1 MVQRKMYM
9 EIIRVANTFT
19 TGVALAP
26 AFVLMPTSINTK
38 KEYVDEADKEIWKLE
53 TAIAVVSKWL
63 TPFAAEEKIYEA
75 HLAVVQDSSLK
86 QQIIETIKN
95 DCKCAEWALEEVI
108 ELYAS
113 KLDQHP
119 NIYIRERANDIRD
132 VGYQILQAMTNTDR
146 ASKAVPTSRS
156 ILVARNL
163 SPSDIAKMNTSII
176 DGIILQEGSVTSHV
190 SILAKNIGIPMLVNV
205 PIHLE
210 SIATGTIIGIN
221 AEAGEIV
228 LNPDYNTRKLYE
240 QLQQKDQLSKKRTEY
255 CKRPV
260 SIKVFANVGTIE
272 DIQVAF
278 NEGADGIGLFR
289 TEFLYMSHN
298 HLPSEDEQYMI
309 YAKAARLFG
318 KNKVVIR
325 TIDIGSDKIPNYIP
339 PFLEENPALGCRGI
353 RFRMS
358 AANIFKTQI
367 RALLRASAHGNICIL
382 YPMVTCL
389 DELLWANTVVEM
401 CKRELIDEGIDC
413 NHDIPVGIMI
423 ETPAAI
429 IMAEQLARYVDFF
442 SLGTNDLTQF
452 LLAADRNNSKLSYLY
467 TPFQPAVMNAL
478 HQACEAAKNAH
489 LSVCI
494 CGELASDPKALP
506 YFLGLNVDELS
517 VSVRSISQIKNWI
530 SSLQYKD
537 YSSICMKILKCNSI
551 QQIYDVLDTYH

>member
-1 MVQRKMYM
+1 M

-19 TGVALAP
+19 SGVALAP

-38 KEYVDEADKEIWKLE
+38 KEYIDEADKEIRKLE
-53 TAIAVVSKWL
+53 TAIAIVSKCL

-86 QQIIETIKN
+86 QQIIEIIKN

-113 KLDQHP
+113 NLDQHP
-119 NIYIRERANDIRD
+119 NVYIRERANDIRD
-132 VGYQILQAMTNTDR
+132 VGYQILQAMANTDR
-146 ASKAVPTSRS
+146 ASAAMPTSRS
-156 ILVARNL
+156 ILIARNL

-176 DGIILQEGSVTSHV
+176 DGIILQEGSITSHV
-190 SILAKNIGIPMLVNV
+190 SILAKSIGIPMLINV

-240 QLQQKDQLSKKRTEY
+240 QLQQEDQLSKKRTEH

-298 HLPSEDEQYMI
+298 HLPSEDEQYMV

-325 TIDIGSDKIPNYIP
+325 TIDIGSDKIPSYIP

-353 RFRMS
+353 RFSMS

-389 DELLWANTVVEM
+389 DELLWANTVVET
-401 CKRELIDEGIDC
+401 CKRELIDEGIDF
-413 NHDIPVGIMI
+413 NRDIPVGIMI

-478 HQACEAAKNAH
+478 HQACGAANNSH

-551 QQIYDVLDTYH
+551 QQIYDVLDTYL

>member
-1 MVQRKMYM
+1 
-9 EIIRVANTFT
+9 
-19 TGVALAP
+19 
-26 AFVLMPTSINTK
+26 
-38 KEYVDEADKEIWKLE
+38 
-53 TAIAVVSKWL
+53 
-63 TPFAAEEKIYEA
+63 
-75 HLAVVQDSSLK
+75 
-86 QQIIETIKN
+86 
-95 DCKCAEWALEEVI
+95 
-108 ELYAS
+108 
-113 KLDQHP
+113 
-119 NIYIRERANDIRD
+119 
-132 VGYQILQAMTNTDR
+132 
-146 ASKAVPTSRS
+146 
-156 ILVARNL
+156 
-163 SPSDIAKMNTSII
+163 
-176 DGIILQEGSVTSHV
+176 
-190 SILAKNIGIPMLVNV
+190 
-205 PIHLE
+205 
-210 SIATGTIIGIN
+210 
-221 AEAGEIV
+221 
-228 LNPDYNTRKLYE
+228 
-240 QLQQKDQLSKKRTEY
+240 
-255 CKRPV
+255 
-260 SIKVFANVGTIE
+260 
-272 DIQVAF
+272 
-278 NEGADGIGLFR
+278 
-289 TEFLYMSHN
+289 MSHN

-353 RFRMS
+353 RFSMS

-517 VSVRSISQIKNWI
+517 VSVRSLSQLKNWI

>member
-1 MVQRKMYM
+1 M

-353 RFRMS
+353 RFSMS

>member
-1 MVQRKMYM
+1 MYM

-353 RFRMS
+353 RFSMS

>member
-353 RFRMS
+353 RFSMS

>member
-1 MVQRKMYM
+1 MYM

-119 NIYIRERANDIRD
+119 NVYIRERANDIRD

-353 RFRMS
+353 RFSMS

-478 HQACEAAKNAH
+478 LQACEAAKNAH